1 MTNVDGSDPTC
12 YELNYY
18 WTGKYG
24 VQYTHFNCRHWCDA
38 LCMAGNGYD
47 ADACL
52 AEARDAMARACN
64 DSWSVEDTSECDEIT
79 NHDNYL
85 SWVEAL

>member
-1 MTNVDGSDPTC
+1 
-12 YELNYY
+12 
-18 WTGKYG
+18 
-24 VQYTHFNCRHWCDA
+24 
-38 LCMAGNGYD
+38 MAGNGYD